1 MYAEKAFALAK
12 RAHKGQKDKAGED
25 YINHLITV
33 ASYMDTDEEK
43 AIAYLHDLIEDTSF
57 TLEQL
62 KKEGYS
68 NEILIAIDTM
78 TKKENVT
85 YAEYIEQ
92 ISKNSLAR
100 KVKTADLLHNLDL
113 RRLKN
118 PTKEDYERCEKY
130 KRSILFLV
138 THQS

>member
-12 RAHKGQKDKAGED
+12 IAHKGQKDKAGED
-25 YINHLITV
+25 YIHHLITV

-43 AIAYLHDLIEDTSF
+43 AVAYLHDLIEDTHF

-62 KKEGYS
+62 KKEGFS
-68 NEILIAIDTM
+68 NDIIMAVDTM

-85 YAEYIEQ
+85 YSAYIEQ

-113 RRLKN
+113 SRLQN
-118 PTKEDYERCEKY
+118 PTKEDYKRCEKY
-130 KRSILFLV
+130 KRSVLYLV
-138 THQS
+138 THHF